1 MTSVDE
7 IDRDREAQASTVESA
22 RVEKS
27 VGSVEGT
34 RTEARDE
41 VAHKR
46 ERGKPF
52 DSDRA
57 REAARLSAERRRAR
71 QAGDDT
77 SDEAIEQALRRKA
90 ARGDVAAARELRE
103 RARVKLDVATE
114 TTPRVVLEDMSNE
127 ELERLRERLLR
138 MAVRMNE
145 RAARAQARAEG
156 RHPLSVGV
164 QALMSARPQQLDP
177 SKQLLTHERCPDR
190 SAGSCRVAGDAASLG
205 RGRTAAFTSSE
216 FGAIRLRSERA
227 GATVQWTMQGRRAG
241 RLLRRRLPERPRRQ
255 RQQVPAMLRHRR
267 RRGRRF
273 RRLPEWLRLLARSA
287 VLRLRRRR
295 RETAARVGTSNPV
308 RACRGG

>member
-1 MTSVDE
+1 MKAERGDARIAS
-7 IDRDREAQASTVESA
+7 AQQTQA
-22 RVEKS
+22 
-27 VGSVEGT
+27 
-34 RTEARDE
+34 EARDE

-127 ELERLRERLLR
+127 ELERLQERLLR

-145 RAARAQARAEG
+145 RAARAQARGEG
-156 RHPLSVGV
+156 RHPRASE
-164 QALMSARPQQLDP
+164 SRP
-177 SKQLLTHERCPDR
+177 
-190 SAGSCRVAGDAASLG
+190 
-205 RGRTAAFTSSE
+205 
-216 FGAIRLRSERA
+216 
-227 GATVQWTMQGRRAG
+227 
-241 RLLRRRLPERPRRQ
+241 
-255 RQQVPAMLRHRR
+255 
-267 RRGRRF
+267 
-273 RRLPEWLRLLARSA
+273 
-287 VLRLRRRR
+287 
-295 RETAARVGTSNPV
+295 
-308 RACRGG
+308 

>member
-127 ELERLRERLLR
+127 ELERLQERLLR

-156 RHPLSVGV
+156 
-164 QALMSARPQQLDP
+164 
-177 SKQLLTHERCPDR
+177 
-190 SAGSCRVAGDAASLG
+190 AAP
-205 RGRTAAFTSSE
+205 
-216 FGAIRLRSERA
+216 
-227 GATVQWTMQGRRAG
+227 
-241 RLLRRRLPERPRRQ
+241 PER
-255 RQQVPAMLRHRR
+255 
-267 RRGRRF
+267 
-273 RRLPEWLRLLARSA
+273 RSPGPD
-287 VLRLRRRR
+287 
-295 RETAARVGTSNPV
+295 VGTNLPGGEIDAQVKTMNDRWFRLSRRPFPRSGLKN
-308 RACRGG
+308 RADVEQKGSRP